1 MRGYERPVAPVAWPA
16 VLGMAAAAMAAL
28 ALTSGRYGY
37 HRDELYFIAAG
48 SHLAWGYPDQPLL
61 TPLLAHAMNGL
72 APGSLLALR
81 APAIL
86 AGGVTT
92 VATGLLARELG
103 GGRRAQLLAAA
114 CWAAGAICLVT
125 GHFLTTTTGDVAAT
139 AVAALLIVHVLRT
152 GDDRW
157 WLPAGLVVGVGL
169 LNKSLVGVVIALVLG
184 ALVLLGP
191 RETLRSRWFVGGI
204 AVAVLGALP
213 YGLWQLA
220 HGVPQEALA
229 RSIASTGA
237 EGGRVGVIP
246 FQFLL
251 IGPLLAPVWIAGI
264 VSLLRDPA
272 LYAYRCF
279 AVAYLLLIP
288 LLIVT
293 GGKAYYTAGLLPV
306 ALAAGSRATERWM
319 SRRPRRVAALVLAVG
334 LTAAISA
341 VIGLSVL
348 PADQLRGSIVVALNP
363 DEGEMV
369 GWPRFTDTVA
379 AVYHSLAPAQ
389 RMRTAVF
396 TSNYGEAGAIAL
408 LGPARGLPYP
418 FSGHNGWWFW
428 GPPPNSD
435 TSALLV
441 GIDRSTAASDFVGCR
456 VRARIDDGIGLN
468 NQEQGEPVW
477 VCPAEREPWSR
488 LWPSLRHYN

>member
-1 MRGYERPVAPVAWPA
+1 MRGYERPIAPVAWPA
-16 VLGMAAAAMAAL
+16 VFGMAAAAMLAL

-48 SHLAWGYPDQPLL
+48 AHLAWGYPDQPLL
-61 TPLLAHAMNGL
+61 TPLLAHTMNGL

-114 CWAAGAICLVT
+114 CWAVSGVCLVT
-125 GHFLTTTTGDVAAT
+125 GHFLTTTTGDVCAT
-139 AVAALLIVHVLRT
+139 AVASLLIVHVIRT
-152 GDDRW
+152 GDPRW
-157 WLPAGLVVGVGL
+157 WLPAGFVVGVGL

-184 ALVLLGP
+184 ALLVLGP
-191 RETLRSRWFVGGI
+191 RETLRSRWLVGGV
-204 AVAVLGALP
+204 ALAVLGALP

-229 RSIASTGA
+229 RSIAATGA
-237 EGGRVGVIP
+237 EGGRGGVIP

-264 VSLLRDPA
+264 VTLLRNPA
-272 LYAYRCF
+272 LHAYRCF

-293 GGKAYYTAGLLPV
+293 GGKAYYTAGLFPV
-306 ALAAGSRATERWM
+306 ALAAGSRAAERWM
-319 SRRPRRVAALVLAVG
+319 ARRPRRARALVLAVV
-334 LTAAISA
+334 LTAATSA

-348 PADQLRGSIVVALNP
+348 PVDELRGSVVIAINP

-379 AVYHSLAPAQ
+379 SVYRSLSPAQ
-389 RMRTAVF
+389 RARTAVF

-418 FSGHNGWWFW
+418 YSGHNGWWFW
-428 GPPPNSD
+428 GHPPDRD

-441 GIDRSTAASDFVGCR
+441 GVDPSTATADFVGCR
-456 VRARIDDGIGLN
+456 VRARIDDGVGLN
-468 NQEQGEPVW
+468 NQEQGDPVW
-477 VCPAEREPWSR
+477 VCSGVREPWSR
-488 LWPSLRHYN
+488 LWPSLRHYD